1 MSSLSRKGSFDR
13 RRYYSARHVPS
24 PSKFVQF
31 KRMNAHQYE
40 KVIKELLEKIEMLES
55 RLVETGMDKIKIVT
69 SHQKLT
75 VENSYLKREVKSS
88 EKRNNEL
95 NMKNIN
101 SSQKIDSINKYF
113 KDVKSSYENKFKLM
127 LRELRQKSEDI
138 NDLVDKLKVKD
149 NKILDM
155 KINNDLTYKE
165 IEKQLNELEMLK
177 LTNKSQEEKI
187 NKLQNELNKLYMEKR
202 CEGNLLME
210 NKHLKDDNI
219 RLVELLSMTEEF
231 SDFAYLNQCLPGGI
245 RYINE
250 IKLPELPRERK
261 RVIKHRIESLNS
273 WIPAQVY
280 DVMLKFNL
288 QHDLNMDEI
297 LINELLGNLHQI
309 YREKEEKNI
318 ARINAKY
325 QKQILNI
332 MDKYGIRNIA
342 APYNVVEV
350 ENIKKEASK
359 KINMEKKREDM
370 EKKRQAKADEIANFA
385 KTATSHFFWNHKKKL
400 DEQISELKE
409 KLSIKTSDNN
419 KIANYNKMDITSG
432 SGFKTSYGSTADS
445 FGGVDKIMV
454 NNLYVDK
461 IIKEIN
467 SISESFE
474 ELVNEYKNRVK
485 DTDVNFGDKNIKSQR
500 SSIKILKSS
509 VDWLISSM
517 KDILKDSKN
526 QFHQMKK

>member
-1 MSSLSRKGSFDR
+1 MSTLSRKGSFDR
-13 RRYYSARHVPS
+13 RRYYSARNVPPS
-24 PSKFVQF
+24 SKFVQI
-31 KRMNAHQYE
+31 KRMNAQQYE
-40 KVIKELLEKIEMLES
+40 KIIKELLEKIEMLES
-55 RLVETGMDKIKIVT
+55 RLLETGMDKIKIVT
-69 SHQKLT
+69 SHQKLKA
-75 VENSYLKREVKSS
+75 ENSYLKKEVKST
-88 EKRNNEL
+88 ERRNSEL

-113 KDVKSSYENKFKLM
+113 KDVKASYENKFELM
-127 LRELRQKSEDI
+127 LKELRQKSEDI
-138 NDLVDKLKVKD
+138 NDLIDKMKVKD

-165 IEKQLNELEMLK
+165 IEKQLNQLEMLK
-177 LTNKSQEEKI
+177 LTNKTQEEKI
-187 NKLQNELNKLYMEKR
+187 NSLQNELNRLYMEKR

-231 SDFAYLNQCLPGGI
+231 SDFGYLNQCLPGGI

-250 IKLPELPRERK
+250 DNLPELPRERK
-261 RVIKHRIESLNS
+261 RAINRRIDTLNS
-273 WIPAQVY
+273 WIPGPVY
-280 DVMLKFNL
+280 DVVLKFNL
-288 QHDLNMDEI
+288 KHDLNMDEI
-297 LINELLGNLHQI
+297 LINELIGNLHQI

-318 ARINAKY
+318 ARVNAKY

-342 APYNVVEV
+342 APYNVAEV
-350 ENIKKEASK
+350 EQIKKKAAK
-359 KINMEKKREDM
+359 TLKLDRQKEDM
-370 EKKRQAKADEIANFA
+370 EKKRQAKADEITNFA

-400 DEQISELKE
+400 DEQICDLKE

-419 KIANYNKMDITSG
+419 KFANYTKMDITSG

-445 FGGVDKIMV
+445 FGAVDKIMV
-454 NNLYVDK
+454 NNLYIDK

-485 DTDVNFGDKNIKSQR
+485 DTDLDFGEGNIKSQK
-500 SSIKILKSS
+500 SSIKILKTS